1 MQLPA
6 CYNFSIMLERIDTI
20 HAHEILD
27 SRGNPTLQVTVMLK
41 NGTRGVAAV
50 PSGAS
55 TGSHEALELRDG
67 DKRRYRGLGVLKAV
81 KNVNGPIANAL
92 KGRDIFGLQDL
103 DDVMRILDGTNNKRK
118 LGANAILGVSLAC
131 ARAGAKRAK
140 MPLYAYLRDVYAL
153 SYKSYKLPM
162 PLLNVFNGGRHADTN
177 LDMQEFIVV
186 PVGYK
191 TFSRRLQAGSEIFH
205 ALGEVLQADGLDT
218 DVGNEGG
225 YAPDVGRT
233 EQALEYLL
241 KATKKAGYKPGK
253 DIRFGIDVAAT
264 EFFNARTS
272 RYILNT
278 DRRKMS
284 GTDMIALYERWLKKY
299 PLLSI
304 EDGLAEDEWADWQ
317 TLTRRLGAD
326 LLLIG
331 DDLFVTNK
339 ERVQHGLDLGVANA
353 VLIKVNQIG
362 TLSETMQTILL
373 AQQHRYKIVISH
385 RSGETTDT
393 TIADLA
399 VAVNAEYIKAG
410 APSRSERLCKYNRLL
425 EIEEELTGI

>member
-1 MQLPA
+1 
-6 CYNFSIMLERIDTI
+6 MLERIDTI

-27 SRGNPTLQVTVMLK
+27 SRGNPTLQVTVLLK
-41 NGTRGVAAV
+41 NGSRGVAAV

-67 DKRRYRGLGVLKAV
+67 DKHRYRGLGVLKAV
-81 KNVNGPIANAL
+81 KHVNGPIAKAL
-92 KGRDIFGLQDL
+92 TGRDVFGLQAI
-103 DDVMRILDGTNNKRK
+103 DDTMRVLDGTDNKRK

-131 ARAGAKRAK
+131 AHAGAKRAK
-140 MPLYAYLRDVYAL
+140 MPVYAYLRDVYDL
-153 SYKSYKLPM
+153 HYKGYKLPM

-177 LDMQEFIVV
+177 LDMQEFIIV
-186 PVGYK
+186 PVGFK
-191 TFSRRLQAGSEIFH
+191 TFSRQLQAGSEIFH
-205 ALGEVLQADGLDT
+205 ALGDVLRADGLDT

-241 KATKKAGYKPGK
+241 KAVNKAGYKPRK
-253 DIRFGIDVAAT
+253 DIRFGIDVAAS
-264 EFFNARTS
+264 EFFDARTGK
-272 RYILNT
+272 YILKT
-278 DRRKMS
+278 DRRKLS
-284 GTDMIALYERWLKKY
+284 GSEMIALYEQWTKKY
-299 PLLSI
+299 PMLSI
-304 EDGLAEDEWADWQ
+304 EDGLSEDEWTDWQ
-317 TLTRRLGAD
+317 TLTRRLGSD

-339 ERVQHGLDLGVANA
+339 ERVQKGLDLGVANA

-362 TLSETMQTILL
+362 TLSETMETILL
-373 AQQHRYKIVISH
+373 AQKHRYKIIISH

-399 VAVNAEYIKAG
+399 VAVNAEYIKSG

-425 EIEEELTGI
+425 EIEEELGS

>member
-1 MQLPA
+1 
-6 CYNFSIMLERIDTI
+6 MLERIDTI

-27 SRGNPTLQVTVMLK
+27 SRGNPTVQVTILLK

-81 KNVNGPIANAL
+81 KNVNGPIAKAL
-92 KGRDIFGLQDL
+92 KGHDVFDLQGI
-103 DDVMRILDGTNNKRK
+103 DDTMRVLDGTDNKRK

-131 ARAGAKRAK
+131 AHAGARRAK
-140 MPLYAYLRDVYAL
+140 MPLYAYLRDVYDL
-153 SYKSYKLPM
+153 KYKGYKM
-162 PLLNVFNGGRHADTN
+162 PVPLMNVFNGGRHADTN
-177 LDMQEFIVV
+177 LDMQEFIII
-186 PVGYK
+186 PVGFK
-191 TFSRRLQAGSEIFH
+191 TFSRQLQAGSEIFH
-205 ALGEVLQADGLDT
+205 ALGDVLQADGLDT

-233 EQALEYLL
+233 EAALEYLM
-241 KATKKAGYKPGK
+241 KATKKAGYKPRK
-253 DIRFGIDVAAT
+253 EIRFGIDVAAS
-264 EFFNARTS
+264 EFFDARTNK
-272 RYILNT
+272 YILKT
-278 DRRKMS
+278 DRRKMT
-284 GTDMIALYERWLKKY
+284 GDEMTALYEAWMKKY
-299 PLLSI
+299 PMLSI
-304 EDGLAEDEWADWQ
+304 EDGLDEDAWEDWRTQ
-317 TLTRRLGAD
+317 TRRLGSD

-339 ERVQHGLDLGVANA
+339 DRVQRGIDEGVANA
-353 VLIKVNQIG
+353 VLVKVNQIG
-362 TLSETMQTILL
+362 TLSETMETILL
-373 AQQHRYKIVISH
+373 AQKHRYKIVISH

-399 VAVNAEYIKAG
+399 VAVNAEYIKSG

-425 EIEEELTGI
+425 EIEEELAE

>member
-1 MQLPA
+1 
-6 CYNFSIMLERIDTI
+6 MLDRIENI

-27 SRGNPTLQVTVMLK
+27 SRGNPTVQVTVTLK

-67 DKRRYRGLGVLKAV
+67 DKRRYRGLGVMKAV
-81 KNVNGPIANAL
+81 KNVNGPINKAL
-92 KGRDIFGLQDL
+92 KGHDVFDL
-103 DDVMRILDGTNNKRK
+103 KGIDDTMRVLDGTDNKRK

-131 ARAGAKRAK
+131 AHAGAKRAK
-140 MPLYAYLRDVYAL
+140 MPLYAYLRDVYDL
-153 SYKSYKLPM
+153 EYKGFKLPV

-177 LDMQEFIVV
+177 LDMQEFIIV
-186 PVGYK
+186 PVGFK
-191 TFSRRLQAGSEIFH
+191 SFSRQLQAGSEIFH
-205 ALGEVLQADGLDT
+205 ALGDVLQADGLDT

-233 EQALEYLL
+233 EQALEYLMR
-241 KATKKAGYKPGK
+241 AVKKAGYKPRK
-253 DIRFGIDVAAT
+253 EIRFGIDVAAS
-264 EFFNARTS
+264 EFFDERTGK
-272 RYILNT
+272 YILKT
-278 DRRKMS
+278 DRRKLT
-284 GTDMIALYERWLKKY
+284 GDEMISLYEAWMKKY
-299 PLLSI
+299 PMLSI

-317 TLTRRLGAD
+317 KLTRRLGSD
-326 LLLIG
+326 MLLIG

-339 ERVQHGLDLGVANA
+339 VRVQRGLDEGVANA
-353 VLIKVNQIG
+353 VLVKVNQIG
-362 TLSETMQTILL
+362 TLSETMETILL
-373 AQQHRYKIVISH
+373 AQKHRYKIVISH

-399 VAVNAEYIKAG
+399 VAVNAEYIKSG

-425 EIEEELTGI
+425 EIEEELAE

>member
-1 MQLPA
+1 
-6 CYNFSIMLERIDTI
+6 MLERIDTI

-27 SRGNPTLQVTVMLK
+27 SRGNPTVQVTVLLK

-81 KNVNGPIANAL
+81 KNVNGPIAKAL
-92 KGRDIFGLQDL
+92 KGRDVFGLQDI
-103 DDVMRILDGTNNKRK
+103 DDTMRVLDGTDNKRK

-131 ARAGAKRAK
+131 AHAGARRAK
-140 MPLYAYLRDVYAL
+140 MPLYAYLRDVYGL
-153 SYKSYKLPM
+153 KYKGFKLPV
-162 PLLNVFNGGRHADTN
+162 PLMNVFNGGRHADTN
-177 LDMQEFIVV
+177 LDMQEFIII
-186 PVGYK
+186 PVGFK
-191 TFSRRLQAGSEIFH
+191 SFSRQLQAGSEIFH
-205 ALGEVLQADGLDT
+205 TLGDVLQADGLDT

-241 KATKKAGYKPGK
+241 KAVKKAGYKPGK
-253 DIRFGIDVAAT
+253 EIRFGIDVAAS
-264 EFFNARTS
+264 EFFDPRTGK
-272 RYILNT
+272 YILKT
-278 DRRKMS
+278 DRRKLTADEM
-284 GTDMIALYERWLKKY
+284 TALYESWMKKY
-299 PLLSI
+299 PMLSI
-304 EDGLAEDEWADWQ
+304 EDGLNEDAWDDWQ
-317 TLTRRLGAD
+317 VHTRRLGSD

-339 ERVQHGLDLGVANA
+339 DRVQRGIDEGVANA
-353 VLIKVNQIG
+353 VLVKVNQIG
-362 TLSETMQTILL
+362 TLSETMETIVL
-373 AQQHRYKIVISH
+373 AQKHRYKIVISH

-399 VAVNAEYIKAG
+399 VAVNAEYIKSG

-425 EIEEELTGI
+425 EIEEELAE